1 MSRMPP
7 LHETPSQSLRRKLPY
22 YLIGL
27 AIGCFVVGIM
37 IMLRQMA
44 TPPAPPA
51 GQPGGGAPA
60 STSPTPR

>member
-44 TPPAPPA
+44 APPAPPA
-51 GQPGGGAPA
+51 DQPGGPPPA
-60 STSPTPR
+60 QHSQTPQ